1 MKKFFKIIG
10 VLLLVLIAG
19 AVGGG
24 YYFLKTFDLN
34 KYKSYA
40 ENLVF
45 KETGRKLAINGD
57 ADLGISL
64 IPTLIVN
71 DVELANPSWAKQ
83 PQMVKIK
90 QLELKFALLPLLR
103 KVGVVSTVSLG

>member
-40 ENLVF
+40 ENLV
-45 KETGRKLAINGD
+45 
-57 ADLGISL
+57 
-64 IPTLIVN
+64 
-71 DVELANPSWAKQ
+71 
-83 PQMVKIK
+83 
-90 QLELKFALLPLLR
+90 LK
-103 KVGVVSTVSLG
+103 S

>member
-1 MKKFFKIIG
+1 M
-10 VLLLVLIAG
+10 
-19 AVGGG
+19 
-24 YYFLKTFDLN
+24 
-34 KYKSYA
+34 
-40 ENLVF
+40 
-45 KETGRKLAINGD
+45 AINGD

-103 KVGVVSTVSLG
+103 KEVMIDTVALVQPEIYLEQSVDGKASWDFSKPVDASAS